1 MKLHKLLS
9 YLHSL
14 FTYEGENP
22 EITSI
27 ENDNRKVIDGSL
39 FVCIKGYTVDGHDFA
54 QLAVEHGAAA
64 VIAERPLDLDVPVIV
79 VRDSSRAMAVLAD
92 AFMAIRLKDA
102 LDRNYRNEW
111 KDDDQSLIGKDFR
124 GST

>member
-39 FVCIKGYTVDGHDFA
+39 FVCIKGYV
-54 QLAVEHGAAA
+54 
-64 VIAERPLDLDVPVIV
+64 
-79 VRDSSRAMAVLAD
+79 
-92 AFMAIRLKDA
+92 
-102 LDRNYRNEW
+102 
-111 KDDDQSLIGKDFR
+111 QSMVMILPNLL
-124 GST
+124 